1 VNAVLIADFM
11 VARAERSTFRRGL
24 PPVTTRKKNAKNP
37 FIYVALRVAIVLLCT
52 AVTRGEVRD
61 FGIEIEATTQRQPA
75 QVILNWRPLADN
87 SAVVVSRKLKGEN
100 SWSRPANLPAGT
112 TSFIDSDV
120 VWGNAYEYQVQKS
133 PIPNFGGTGYIF
145 VGLDAP
151 IIESRGKMIL
161 IVDNTYASDLTSEL
175 LRLQQDLIGDGWG
188 VIRHD
193 VSRTSTPPQ
202 VKALIQADYAAD
214 PQNVK
219 SVFLFG
225 HVPVAYS
232 GNLNPDGHPE
242 HLGAWPADVYYGDM
256 DNDWTDSSVNST
268 SGARN
273 ENHNIPGDGKFDQS
287 VLPSDVELQ
296 VGRVDLSNINSFA
309 GKTELDLLSQYLEKD
324 HNFRH
329 GLTPMPRR
337 ALISDNFGEMQ
348 GEAFGASGYRNFS
361 AFFGYQ
367 TTETVDGW
375 KYFSTAE
382 TNAYLW
388 TYACGG
394 GSYNYC
400 YYVGGT
406 GDFDVHSPQ
415 SVFTMLLGSYFGDWD
430 SQDNFLRGPL
440 GGKYG
445 LASMW
450 AGRPHWFVHHLALGE
465 TLGYDTRITQNNRG
479 LYGPQQFNRDI
490 HIALMGD
497 PSLRIH
503 PVIPPSNMSATATAG
518 GVQLNWT
525 PSTDSNVQGYYI
537 YRADSLAGPFTR
549 ISPESL
555 ISDSTFTDRQ
565 AGSGTFY
572 MVRAVKLEQSASGTY
587 FNPSQGIFA
596 TVVAGSP
603 RPVTVALT
611 AKELALGNLGI
622 TFQTELGKIYDIQ
635 CSSDFTQWT
644 TISTA
649 IGTGSAITFSDT
661 INSGER
667 LLVYRSVELN

>member
-1 VNAVLIADFM
+1 MI
-11 VARAERSTFRRGL
+11 
-24 PPVTTRKKNAKNP
+24 
-37 FIYVALRVAIVLLCT
+37 
-52 AVTRGEVRD
+52 TRGEVRD
-61 FGIEIEATTQRQPA
+61 FAIEIEATTQRSPA
-75 QVILNWRPLADN
+75 QITLNWRPLVDN
-87 SAVVVSRKLKGEN
+87 SAVVVSRKLKSETTWN
-100 SWSRPANLPAGT
+100 HSSSLPAGST
-112 TSFIDSDV
+112 TYTDSDV

-133 PIPNFGGTGYIF
+133 PAPTFGGTGYIF

-151 IIESRGKMIL
+151 IIESRGTMVL
-161 IVDNTYASDLTSEL
+161 MVDNTYANEL
-175 LRLQQDLIGDGWG
+175 ASGLFRLQQDLVGDGWS

-202 VKALIQADYAAD
+202 IKGLIQADYAAD
-214 PQNVK
+214 PKNVK

-232 GNLNPDGHPE
+232 GSLNPDGHPE

-256 DNDWTDSSVNST
+256 DNDWTDSSVYST

-273 ENHNIPGDGKFDQS
+273 ENHNVPGDGKFDQS
-287 VLPSDVELQ
+287 TLPSDVELQ
-296 VGRVDLSNINSFA
+296 VGRVDLSNISSFA
-309 GKTELDLLSQYLEKD
+309 GKVELDLLRQYLDKD
-324 HNFRH
+324 HNFRQ
-329 GLTPMPRR
+329 GATPMPRR
-337 ALISDNFGEMQ
+337 GLISDNFGEMQ

-361 AFFGYQ
+361 AFFGFE

-388 TYACGG
+388 SYACGG

-465 TLGYDTRITQNNRG
+465 TLGYDTRLTQNNQG
-479 LYGPQQFNRDI
+479 LYGPLQFTRDV
-490 HIALMGD
+490 HVALMGD

-503 PVIPPSNMSATATAG
+503 PVLPPSNVTAYSVPG
-518 GVQLNWT
+518 GVQIHWL
-525 PSTDSNVQGYYI
+525 PSTDSNLQGYHI
-537 YRADSLAGPFTR
+537 YRASSSAGPFAR
-549 ISPESL
+549 IDGDTL
-555 ISDSTFTDRQ
+555 VTGQTFFDAHPI
-565 AGSGTFY
+565 AGSAY
-572 MVRAVKLEQSASGTY
+572 MVRAVKLEQSASGSY
-587 FNPSQGIFA
+587 FNPSQGAFA
-596 TVVAGSP
+596 AVISGSP
-603 RPVTVALT
+603 PLVSVVLS
-611 AKELALGNLGI
+611 AKEVAPGNLGI
-622 TFQTELGKIYDIQ
+622 TFPTVLGKNYNIQ
-635 CSSDFTQWT
+635 CSTNFTQWT
-644 TISTA
+644 TISTV
-649 IGTGSAITFSDT
+649 IGTGLPLMFTDT
-661 INSGER
+661 INSREQ
-667 LLVYRSVELN
+667 LLFYRSVELN

>member
-1 VNAVLIADFM
+1 M
-11 VARAERSTFRRGL
+11 
-24 PPVTTRKKNAKNP
+24 AKIR
-37 FIYVALRVAIVLLCT
+37 FIYAALQCVLVLCCT
-52 AVTRGEVRD
+52 VITRGEVRD
-61 FGIEIEATTQRQPA
+61 FAIEIESTTQRFPA
-75 QVILNWRPLADN
+75 QINLKWRPLADN
-87 SAVVVSRKLKGEN
+87 SAVVVSRKLKEEI
-100 SWSRPANLPAGT
+100 SWSHPVQLPAGT
-112 TSFIDSDV
+112 TSYTDSDV
-120 VWGNAYEYQVQKS
+120 IWGHAYEYQVQKS

-151 IIESRGKMIL
+151 IIEARGKMIL
-161 IVDNTYASDLTSEL
+161 VVDNTIANDLASEL
-175 LRLQQDLIGDGWG
+175 LRLQQDLIGDGWV

-214 PQNVK
+214 PRNVK

-225 HVPVAYS
+225 HVTVAYS
-232 GNLNPDGHPE
+232 GSLNPDEHPE

-256 DNDWTDSSVNST
+256 DNDWTDSTVTST
-268 SGARN
+268 NGARN

-296 VGRVDLSNINSFA
+296 VGRVDLSNISSFA
-309 GKTELDLLSQYLEKD
+309 GKTELDLLRQYLEKD

-329 GLTPMPRR
+329 GSTPMPRR
-337 ALISDNFGEMQ
+337 SLISDNFGEMQ

-361 AFFGYQ
+361 AFFGYE

-406 GDFDVHSPQ
+406 GDFDAHSPQ

-450 AGRPHWFVHHLALGE
+450 AGRPHWFIHHLALGE

-503 PVIPPSNMSATATAG
+503 AVIPPSNLAATTLAP
-518 GVQLNWT
+518 GVQLNWSS
-525 PSTDSNVQGYYI
+525 STDSNIQGYYV
-537 YRADSLAGPFTR
+537 YRADSFDGPFTR
-549 ISPESL
+549 ISPDAPLVETAFV
-555 ISDSTFTDRQ
+555 DHQ
-565 AGSGTFY
+565 PGSGTVY
-572 MVRAVKLEQSASGTY
+572 MVRAVKLEQTASGTY
-587 FNPSQGIFA
+587 FNPSQGIFTSITA
-596 TVVAGSP
+596 GTPKPVA
-603 RPVTVALT
+603 VALT
-611 AKELALGNLGI
+611 AKQLAIGNLGI
-622 TFQTELGKIYDIQ
+622 TFPTELGKVYNIQ
-635 CSSDFTQWT
+635 CSSDFTQWN
-644 TISTA
+644 TISTV
-649 IGTGSAITFSDT
+649 IGTGSLITFTDP
-661 INSGER
+661 INSREQ
-667 LLVYRSVELN
+667 LLLYRSVELN

>member
-1 VNAVLIADFM
+1 MPKFRFIWAALQSMLALI
-11 VARAERSTFRRGL
+11 
-24 PPVTTRKKNAKNP
+24 
-37 FIYVALRVAIVLLCT
+37 CT
-52 AVTRGEVRD
+52 IAAHGEVRD
-61 FGIEIEATTQRQPA
+61 FAIEIEATTQRQPA
-75 QVILNWRPLADN
+75 QINLKWRPLADN
-87 SAVVVSRKLKGEN
+87 SAVVVSRKLKDEKV
-100 SWSRPANLPAGT
+100 WSHPVPLPAGT
-112 TSFIDSDV
+112 TAYTDSEV
-120 VWGNAYEYQVQKS
+120 TWGQAYEYQVQKS
-133 PIPNFGGTGYIF
+133 PVPTFGGTGYIF

-161 IVDNTYASDLTSEL
+161 MVDNTFANELSSEL
-175 LRLQQDLIGDGWG
+175 LRLQQDLIGDGWV

-193 VSRTSTPPQ
+193 VSRTTSPPAI
-202 VKALIQADYAAD
+202 KALIQADYAAD

-219 SVFLFG
+219 SLFLFG

-232 GNLNPDGHPE
+232 GSLNPDGHPE
-242 HLGAWPADVYYGDM
+242 HLGAWPADVFYGDV

-268 SGARN
+268 SGARS
-273 ENHNIPGDGKFDQS
+273 ENHNVPGDGKFDQS

-296 VGRVDLSNINSFA
+296 VGRVDLSNISSFA
-309 GKTELDLLSQYLEKD
+309 GKTELDLLRQYLEKD

-329 GLTPMPRR
+329 GLAPMPRR

-361 AFFGYQ
+361 AFFGFE

-430 SQDNFLRGPL
+430 TQDNFLRGPL

-465 TLGYDTRITQNNRG
+465 TLGYDTRLTQNNQG

-503 PVIPPSNMSATATAG
+503 PVIPPLTLSALSVG
-518 GVQLNWT
+518 NGVEITWA
-525 PSTDSNVQGYYI
+525 PSTDSAIQGYYV
-537 YRADSLAGPFTR
+537 YRANSLNGPFTR
-549 ISPESL
+549 ISGDNLVSGLNYVDGE
-555 ISDSTFTDRQ
+555 T
-565 AGSGTFY
+565 GSGSVY

-587 FNPSQGIFA
+587 LNPSQGAFA
-596 TVVAGSP
+596 TVAAGSP
-603 RPVTVALT
+603 RNDLISLT
-611 AKELALGNLGI
+611 AKPLTAGNLGV
-622 TFQTELGKIYDIQ
+622 TFATQLGKLYNIQ
-635 CSSDFTQWT
+635 SSSNFRDWT
-644 TISTA
+644 S
-649 IGTGSAITFSDT
+649 IGTVLGTGAITTFTDT
-661 INSGER
+661 INSHQPMV
-667 LLVYRSVELN
+667 VYRSVEQN